1 MPTPTYDLLGSVQ
14 VTQNNSITTISF
26 TSWNTSYTHLVLIG
40 RTSGRNDPADTAYWW
55 NQGFKTTSGNYN
67 VTRIMLRYN
76 DFGNPGNDWD
86 WTATDGAGGAGYH
99 AGTGATDTFGV
110 SYALMPRAN
119 DTISKGAMFD
129 GNQQFLGQTAA
140 GELYSRQSYH
150 IRSTDAAITTIEIT
164 PQAQYFARFTRMYLY
179 GLKNS

>member
-1 MPTPTYDLLGSVQ
+1 MPTPTYDLLGSVE

-55 NQGFKTTSGNYN
+55 NQGFKTTSGSI
-67 VTRIMLRYN
+67 TRLTLRYN
-76 DFGNPGNDWD
+76 DFGTPGNDWD
-86 WTATDGAGGAGYH
+86 FVDTGGQANGGYH

-119 DTISKGAMFD
+119 DTVSKGVFFD
-129 GNQQFLGQTAA
+129 GNQQFLGQTSV
-140 GELYSRQSYH
+140 GELYSRTSYH
-150 IRSTDAAITTIEIT
+150 VRPDTAITTLEIT
-164 PQAQYFARFTRMYLY
+164 PQAQYFARFTRVYLY